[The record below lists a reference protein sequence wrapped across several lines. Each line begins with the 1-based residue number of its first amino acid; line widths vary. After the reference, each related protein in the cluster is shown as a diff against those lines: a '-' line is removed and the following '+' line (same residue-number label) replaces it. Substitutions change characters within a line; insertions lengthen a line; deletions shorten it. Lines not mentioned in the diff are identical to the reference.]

1 MSRARDGRNILV
13 TGFTGSGKSA
23 WVMQQLR
30 REPRLLV
37 WDTMGDWARDEG
49 CTPHTSLADLSEHFV
64 KPQIGGRSHA
74 QRGAYSGPIT
84 AEHFEVFC
92 RLAWVFLR
100 SGRDRVL
107 VVEELAD
114 VTTPGR
120 APPAWGEIC
129 RKARHTG
136 GEVYAITQRPA
147 ESDKTI
153 LGNAAL
159 VHAGFMGYPNDRK
172 YMARVLDVPLADIER
187 LQPLDWIERDMR
199 ARTLRRGRLTFR

>member
-1 MSRARDGRNILV
+1 MSRGRDGRNVLV

-23 WVMQQLR
+23 WVMQQTAR
-30 REPRLLV
+30 ADRLLV
-37 WDTMGDWARDEG
+37 WDSLGEWSREQG
-49 CTPHTSLADLSEHFV
+49 CMAHATLAELSEHFV
-64 KPQIGGRSHA
+64 KPQIGARTHP
-74 QRGAYSGPIT
+74 QRGAYIGPVT
-84 AEHFEVFC
+84 AKHFETFC
-92 RLAWVFLR
+92 RLAWVWLR
-100 SGRDRVL
+100 SGRNRVL

-136 GEVYAITQRPA
+136 AEVYAITQRPA

-159 VHAGFMGYPNDRK
+159 VHSGFMGYPNDRK
-172 YMARVLDVPLADIER
+172 YMARVLDVPVQDVER

-199 ARTLRRGRLTFR
+199 ARTLRRGRLRFT